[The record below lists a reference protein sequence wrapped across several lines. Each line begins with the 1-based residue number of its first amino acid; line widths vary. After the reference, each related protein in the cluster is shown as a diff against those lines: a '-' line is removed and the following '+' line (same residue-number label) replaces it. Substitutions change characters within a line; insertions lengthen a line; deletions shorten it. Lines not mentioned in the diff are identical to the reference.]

1 MQRTCRWIDRNLEAN
16 QNPDRQNLFPI
27 VQGGIDAD
35 LRKRCLEKLVEK
47 DANGYAIGGL
57 AGGEAKS

>member
-1 MQRTCRWIDRNLEAN
+1 LID
-16 QNPDRQNLFPI
+16 
-27 VQGGIDAD
+27 
-35 LRKRCLEKLVEK
+35 K